1 MGIDTFA
8 GKSALITGGASGI
21 GLATGQM
28 LVERGCRVVLADLT
42 DESGEVAA
50 LTIGATFVHLDVS
63 RSEDWAAL
71 VAAHPTFDIVHLNA
85 GVSTLWPSGPKP
97 DPGAVRLLDLSDQAI
112 RRVVGVNIEGVVFGV
127 RAMLPVLGNRGGG
140 VIVATSSLA
149 GVSGLAP
156 DPLYSLSKH
165 AVVGLVRS
173 LAPTLAPLGINIHA
187 VCPGVTD
194 TGMLDDGSRHE
205 LLEVGF
211 PLMSAERVA
220 EAVLAAAQSELSG
233 QVWICQPGR
242 ETLAFRFHRIPAA
255 RLDDGTPA
263 VPGGALS
270 D

>member
-1 MGIDTFA
+1 MGIDSFE

-21 GLATGQM
+21 GLATGRM
-28 LVERGCRVVLADLT
+28 LVERGCRVVLADLA

-50 LTIGATFVHLDVS
+50 RSIGATFVHLDVS
-63 RSEDWAAL
+63 SSEEWNAL
-71 VAAHPTFDIVHLNA
+71 VATRPTFDILHLNA

-112 RRVVGVNIEGVVFGV
+112 RRVVSVNIEGVVFGV
-127 RAMLPVLGNRGGG
+127 RAMLPALIGRGGG
-140 VIVATSSLA
+140 AIVATSSLA

-156 DPLYSLSKH
+156 DPLYALSKH

-173 LAPTLAPLGINIHA
+173 LEPTLAPLGIAIHA

-194 TGMLDDGSRHE
+194 TGMLDDSSRHE

-211 PLMSAERVA
+211 PLMTPAQVA
-220 EAVLAAAQSELSG
+220 EAVLSALQSELSG

-242 ETLAFRFHRIPAA
+242 DTMAFRFHRVPAA
-255 RLDDGTPA
+255 RLDDGTSA
-263 VPGGALS
+263 LPGGALS